1 MNNTTN
7 YSFFRRYGLLL
18 TLCWLALSGGAV
30 QAQSGPVGNEWIV
43 AGQRYFKV
51 KVAKDGIYKLDYQYL
66 TRAGIAGVAP
76 SQLQVWRRGR
86 EVAVYGGG
94 SQAVLDATTFLEF
107 YGQHNDGR
115 LDGELYKNPGDQAH
129 PYYSFYTDTA
139 AYFITWSPGRG
150 GRRMQQPVAA
160 GGAVH
165 PHRLYNQLNLKV
177 NIYLDNPNHPD
188 VYLPWIEKGEGYFSS
203 GTATV
208 SSDSLIRNLAPTGP
222 VPRVEVAMYG
232 ANGLTH
238 AVQVLVVPPSG
249 IERSLGVIRWTGQ
262 VLGKQL
268 FSLLRSDVSTTGRIT
283 IKYRLDASAVPGDNY
298 YAAYVRYITPQL
310 SRWFANRHSVFF
322 QNDSLLAS
330 PAAYEFSRDSIP
342 ATAVG
347 FDVQDQYNVQRIANS
362 GTATGPFRFV
372 FPNAN
377 GSATHQLMLADEAAL
392 AVPPLAAREVV
403 FRAINPATPN
413 FVIIT
418 HPLLMKPEPTSI
430 SGNAAKDYAIY
441 RASAAGGRYDTLMV
455 TAPQLYDRFT
465 YGDRSWL
472 ALRHFTR
479 WLVAASPT
487 ATNRYLLL
495 LGKGIVPSEP
505 VSGRTYYRNVGELG
519 LDLVPCSS
527 RAVSDNLLTAD
538 YTNGDFV
545 AKLHTGRLTV
555 TKPSQITA
563 YLAKVRTH
571 DGLGPAPWRKN
582 VLHLVGAKNINN
594 EEREFRGYLD
604 AAKAR
609 IERPFLGGSVTTQSV
624 ATPLPVRVDIS
635 AQLNAGLSLID
646 YFGHGSNNF
655 FQLDFAA
662 PSTAPNYN
670 NPGKYPVLFLNGCAG
685 NATCVATYTVVE
697 DYLFAEQKGAIGS
710 LGESGFGFASPLAIA
725 LDSMHKL
732 LFNDPAWYGRPVT
745 VVHDELVR
753 RLQHTLYFNNEIGD
767 EQLLS
772 TNWQG
777 DPTIALYSP
786 ALPDL
791 VASSATLSIVPAAN
805 QGPVT
810 ASSPSFVLN
819 VGVSNPGKITLDKVE
834 IRVTRVGAPTI
845 PPFTVR
851 QAWRPD
857 TTYALLIP
865 NQLLGK
871 GGSNTF
877 KVELDYANKIT
888 ESNETN
894 NTAQIDFT
902 FLTGGLAV
910 LNPTEFAISA
920 TATPRLAVQS
930 NNPLE
935 TSRVYEF
942 ELDTDRNFASGPTVK
957 KTTTVTAGVLAEWL
971 PTLPTTVASRDS
983 VVWFWRA
990 RFQTPAASEDS
1001 SWVTSSFRVIPASP
1015 AGWSQSHAGQ
1025 FKRDAL
1031 TGIDVSGP
1039 PTTWAFTAV
1048 RVPLVLRTV
1057 GGGAPRSA
1065 PQFGSLLGGGIYLQS
1080 AGLPAVVNCGLQ
1092 SPNLLIAVYDG
1103 GSLRPVIMP
1112 AAYQRCGLAP
1122 NFAYYFSTPAPTS
1135 AADTL
1140 DNLNYSAT
1148 RQAQLDAFLTAI
1160 PNNAYVAVISTN
1172 RLRYSLLPAALKTR
1186 LRTLLGSQL
1195 IGTLADG
1202 EPLAL
1207 VGQKL
1212 TAATGR
1218 LLHEKGPD
1226 RAATTAAYN
1235 QRVELADTLLRLG
1248 TTGHIVSTQ
1257 IGHSQQWN
1265 NLYVSIVKPNAS
1277 AQYTLNVVGITD
1289 AGVETTVLPNVLIP
1303 GTGVLTTQPLAGIS
1317 ATTYPYLRLD
1327 LTLSDTAHVAPQLR
1341 QWVVTSR
1348 GLPEGVVQ
1356 RDAVPASTYTAAALL
1371 AQATSGNGTV
1381 SFPVKFKNISTET
1394 FNGPLKTRV
1403 QARDASGTVVAGP
1416 AFSSTPAPLP
1426 GETATIDV
1434 KLPLAGKS
1442 GDLTI
1447 EVVVNPRGEQPEQNY
1462 ANNELILPTF
1472 SVINNNVPPTLDVA
1486 VDGRHILNGEL
1497 VSSRPVIVVQLND
1510 EDKIV
1515 HLRNRDAFTL
1525 TLQRPG
1531 QGSPALVPLTG
1542 ADISF
1547 TVDSTSGSRARLTFE
1562 PGKNGPLPDGK
1573 YTLRVQGRDPNRT
1586 TAAAQ
1591 EVQLTFEV
1599 VNAATISNVYPYPN
1613 PVISKARFVFT
1624 VTGSELPRNMK
1635 IQIMSLTGRVVR
1647 EIFMSELGPLHIG
1660 NNITDYAWDGTDSY
1674 GDRLANGTYLYR
1686 VAYDDSNVSF
1696 SRRDTAGDKA
1706 FKNDW
1711 GKLVLMR

>member
-1 MNNTTN
+1 M
-7 YSFFRRYGLLL
+7 
-18 TLCWLALSGGAV
+18 
-30 QAQSGPVGNEWIV
+30 
-43 AGQRYFKV
+43 
-51 KVAKDGIYKLDYQYL
+51 
-66 TRAGIAGVAP
+66 
-76 SQLQVWRRGR
+76 
-86 EVAVYGGG
+86 
-94 SQAVLDATTFLEF
+94 
-107 YGQHNDGR
+107 
-115 LDGELYKNPGDQAH
+115 
-129 PYYSFYTDTA
+129 
-139 AYFITWSPGRG
+139 
-150 GRRMQQPVAA
+150 
-160 GGAVH
+160 
-165 PHRLYNQLNLKV
+165 
-177 NIYLDNPNHPD
+177 
-188 VYLPWIEKGEGYFSS
+188 
-203 GTATV
+203 
-208 SSDSLIRNLAPTGP
+208 
-222 VPRVEVAMYG
+222 
-232 ANGLTH
+232 
-238 AVQVLVVPPSG
+238 
-249 IERSLGVIRWTGQ
+249 
-262 VLGKQL
+262 
-268 FSLLRSDVSTTGRIT
+268 
-283 IKYRLDASAVPGDNY
+283 
-298 YAAYVRYITPQL
+298 
-310 SRWFANRHSVFF
+310 
-322 QNDSLLAS
+322 
-330 PAAYEFSRDSIP
+330 
-342 ATAVG
+342 
-347 FDVQDQYNVQRIANS
+347 
-362 GTATGPFRFV
+362 
-372 FPNAN
+372 
-377 GSATHQLMLADEAAL
+377 
-392 AVPPLAAREVV
+392 
-403 FRAINPATPN
+403 
-413 FVIIT
+413 
-418 HPLLMKPEPTSI
+418 
-430 SGNAAKDYAIY
+430 
-441 RASAAGGRYDTLMV
+441 
-455 TAPQLYDRFT
+455 
-465 YGDRSWL
+465 
-472 ALRHFTR
+472 
-479 WLVAASPT
+479 
-487 ATNRYLLL
+487 
-495 LGKGIVPSEP
+495 
-505 VSGRTYYRNVGELG
+505 
-519 LDLVPCSS
+519 
-527 RAVSDNLLTAD
+527 
-538 YTNGDFV
+538 
-545 AKLHTGRLTV
+545 
-555 TKPSQITA
+555 
-563 YLAKVRTH
+563 
-571 DGLGPAPWRKN
+571 
-582 VLHLVGAKNINN
+582 
-594 EEREFRGYLD
+594 
-604 AAKAR
+604 
-609 IERPFLGGSVTTQSV
+609 
-624 ATPLPVRVDIS
+624 
-635 AQLNAGLSLID
+635 
-646 YFGHGSNNF
+646 
-655 FQLDFAA
+655 
-662 PSTAPNYN
+662 
-670 NPGKYPVLFLNGCAG
+670 
-685 NATCVATYTVVE
+685 
-697 DYLFAEQKGAIGS
+697 
-710 LGESGFGFASPLAIA
+710 
-725 LDSMHKL
+725 
-732 LFNDPAWYGRPVT
+732 
-745 VVHDELVR
+745 
-753 RLQHTLYFNNEIGD
+753 
-767 EQLLS
+767 
-772 TNWQG
+772 
-777 DPTIALYSP
+777 
-786 ALPDL
+786 
-791 VASSATLSIVPAAN
+791 
-805 QGPVT
+805 
-810 ASSPSFVLN
+810 
-819 VGVSNPGKITLDKVE
+819 
-834 IRVTRVGAPTI
+834 
-845 PPFTVR
+845 
-851 QAWRPD
+851 
-857 TTYALLIP
+857 
-865 NQLLGK
+865 
-871 GGSNTF
+871 
-877 KVELDYANKIT
+877 
-888 ESNETN
+888 
-894 NTAQIDFT
+894 
-902 FLTGGLAV
+902 
-910 LNPTEFAISA
+910 
-920 TATPRLAVQS
+920 
-930 NNPLE
+930 
-935 TSRVYEF
+935 
-942 ELDTDRNFASGPTVK
+942 
-957 KTTTVTAGVLAEWL
+957 
-971 PTLPTTVASRDS
+971 
-983 VVWFWRA
+983 
-990 RFQTPAASEDS
+990 
-1001 SWVTSSFRVIPASP
+1001 
-1015 AGWSQSHAGQ
+1015 
-1025 FKRDAL
+1025 
-1031 TGIDVSGP
+1031 
-1039 PTTWAFTAV
+1039 
-1048 RVPLVLRTV
+1048 
-1057 GGGAPRSA
+1057 
-1065 PQFGSLLGGGIYLQS
+1065 
-1080 AGLPAVVNCGLQ
+1080 
-1092 SPNLLIAVYDG
+1092 
-1103 GSLRPVIMP
+1103 
-1112 AAYQRCGLAP
+1112 
-1122 NFAYYFSTPAPTS
+1122 
-1135 AADTL
+1135 
-1140 DNLNYSAT
+1140 
-1148 RQAQLDAFLTAI
+1148 
-1160 PNNAYVAVISTN
+1160 ISTN

-1327 LTLSDTAHVAPQLR
+1327 LTLSDTAHVAPQLL